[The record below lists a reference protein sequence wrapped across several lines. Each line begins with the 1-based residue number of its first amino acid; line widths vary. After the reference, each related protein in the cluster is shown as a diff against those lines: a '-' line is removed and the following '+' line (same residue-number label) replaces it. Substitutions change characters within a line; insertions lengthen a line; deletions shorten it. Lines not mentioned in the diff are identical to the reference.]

1 MEEYGSADFPM
12 VRYVPYMGVI
22 WTVNEASKLGFYNG
36 HPDWCNVGQGQPEVG
51 TIEGAP
57 DRIESL
63 KLQPS
68 DAAYGPV
75 GGTPEVREAIAD
87 WVNRTYRKG
96 MSQYTAENVSFA
108 CGGRL
113 ALTRLYSI
121 FKDGARIAYKNP
133 DYTAYEDYLYP
144 LRHNCELIELR
155 AEEKDGFTVPVER
168 FENFMH
174 DVRPNAFVFSNP
186 CNPTGQVIKDEAM
199 DRYINAAR
207 KENCLLGA
215 DEFYAT
221 FSYNEDGAPAEKAV
235 SALPYVKDINRD
247 PVIVFD
253 GLTKGFRYPGWR
265 AGWAIGPKY
274 LIEMINRAA
283 SAVDGGPST
292 MVQRGVIEELAEGHA
307 EAELLATRK
316 EFAVKRKMM
325 MEGLAELGIHTP
337 ANQPLGTFY
346 LWASIENLPGK
357 LSDADYFFHACLQ
370 KKVITVPG
378 HFFDVRP
385 FRVRPTNEPY
395 RHWVRFSYGPNR
407 QTIKTEQVCP
417 FFLSTK
423 LEALWN
429 SLIMNNSLSKD
440 DICISI
446 RK

>member
-75 GGTPEVREAIAD
+75 GGTLEVREAIAD

-199 DRYINAAR
+199 DRYIEAAR

-221 FSYNEDGAPAEKAV
+221 FSYNEDGSPAEKAV

-407 QTIKTEQVCP
+407 QTIKTALERIAQVI
-417 FFLSTK
+417 K
-423 LEALWN
+423 EHQ
-429 SLIMNNSLSKD
+429 
-440 DICISI
+440 
-446 RK
+446 

>member
-1 MEEYGSADFPM
+1 MEEYGSTDFPM

-22 WTVNEASKLGFYNG
+22 WTVNEASELGFYNG

-75 GGTPEVREAIAD
+75 GGTLEVREAIAD

-199 DRYINAAR
+199 DRYIEAAR

-221 FSYNEDGAPAEKAV
+221 FSYNEDGSPAEKAV

-407 QTIKTEQVCP
+407 QTIKTALERIAQVIA
-417 FFLSTK
+417 
-423 LEALWN
+423 EH
-429 SLIMNNSLSKD
+429 
-440 DICISI
+440 
-446 RK
+446 R

>member
-51 TIEGAP
+51 TIDGAP

-199 DRYINAAR
+199 DRYIEAAR

-221 FSYNEDGAPAEKAV
+221 FSYNEDGSPAEKAV

-325 MEGLAELGIHTP
+325 MKGLAELGIHTP

-407 QTIKTEQVCP
+407 QTIKTALERIAQVIA
-417 FFLSTK
+417 
-423 LEALWN
+423 EH
-429 SLIMNNSLSKD
+429 
-440 DICISI
+440 
-446 RK
+446 R

>member
-75 GGTPEVREAIAD
+75 GGTLEVREAIAD

-199 DRYINAAR
+199 DRYIEAAR

-221 FSYNEDGAPAEKAV
+221 FSYNEDGSPAEKAV

-407 QTIKTEQVCP
+407 QTIKTALERIAQVI
-417 FFLSTK
+417 K
-423 LEALWN
+423 EH
-429 SLIMNNSLSKD
+429 
-440 DICISI
+440 
-446 RK
+446 R

>member
-1 MEEYGSADFPM
+1 MEEYGSKDFPM

-51 TIEGAP
+51 TIDGAP

-199 DRYINAAR
+199 DRYIDAAR

-221 FSYNEDGAPAEKAV
+221 FSYNEDGSPAEKAV

-407 QTIKTEQVCP
+407 STIKIALERIAQVIQ
-417 FFLSTK
+417 
-423 LEALWN
+423 EHQ
-429 SLIMNNSLSKD
+429 
-440 DICISI
+440 
-446 RK
+446 

>member
-51 TIEGAP
+51 TVDGAP

-75 GGTPEVREAIAD
+75 GGTLEVREAIAD

-174 DVRPNAFVFSNP
+174 DVRPNTFVFSNP

-199 DRYINAAR
+199 DRYIEAAR

-221 FSYNEDGAPAEKAV
+221 FSYNEDGSPAEKAV

-407 QTIKTEQVCP
+407 QTIKTALERIAQVIA
-417 FFLSTK
+417 
-423 LEALWN
+423 EH
-429 SLIMNNSLSKD
+429 
-440 DICISI
+440 
-446 RK
+446 R

>member
-1 MEEYGSADFPM
+1 MEEYGSSDFPM

-51 TIEGAP
+51 MIDGAP
-57 DRIESL
+57 DRIENL
-63 KLQPS
+63 KLQSS

-75 GGTPEVREAIAD
+75 GGTIEVREAIAD

-113 ALTRLYSI
+113 ALTRLYNI
-121 FKDGARIAYKNP
+121 FKDGTRIAYKNP

-168 FENFMH
+168 FEDFMH

-186 CNPTGQVIKDEAM
+186 CNPTGQVIQGEAM
-199 DRYINAAR
+199 DRYLAAAR
-207 KENCLLGA
+207 KENCLVGA

-221 FSYNEDGAPAEKAV
+221 FAYNEDGTPADSAV

-274 LIEMINRAA
+274 LIEMINRSA

-292 MVQRGVIEELAEGHA
+292 MVQRAVIEELTEGHA
-307 EAELLATRK
+307 EAELLATRR
-316 EFAVKRKMM
+316 EFAIKRKMM
-325 MEGLAELGIHTP
+325 IDGLAELGIHTP

-346 LWASIENLPGK
+346 IWASIENLPGK
-357 LSDADYFFHACLQ
+357 LSDADDFFFACLQ

-407 QTIKTEQVCP
+407 ATIKTALERIAQVI
-417 FFLSTK
+417 K
-423 LEALWN
+423 EH
-429 SLIMNNSLSKD
+429 K
-440 DICISI
+440 
-446 RK
+446 

>member
-1 MEEYGSADFPM
+1 MEEYGSTDFPM

-36 HPDWCNVGQGQPEVG
+36 HPEWCNVGQGQPEVG

-199 DRYINAAR
+199 DRYIDAAR

-221 FSYNEDGAPAEKAV
+221 FSYNEDGSPAEKAV

-407 QTIKTEQVCP
+407 QTIKTALERIAQVI
-417 FFLSTK
+417 K
-423 LEALWN
+423 EHQ
-429 SLIMNNSLSKD
+429 
-440 DICISI
+440 
-446 RK
+446 

>member
-1 MEEYGSADFPM
+1 MEEYGCKDFPM

-221 FSYNEDGAPAEKAV
+221 FSYNEDGSPAEKAV

-407 QTIKTEQVCP
+407 QTIKTALERIAQVI
-417 FFLSTK
+417 K
-423 LEALWN
+423 EH
-429 SLIMNNSLSKD
+429 
-440 DICISI
+440 
-446 RK
+446 R

>member
-96 MSQYTAENVSFA
+96 MSKYTAENVSFA

-221 FSYNEDGAPAEKAV
+221 FSYNEDGSPAEKAV

-407 QTIKTEQVCP
+407 QTIKTALERIAQVI
-417 FFLSTK
+417 K
-423 LEALWN
+423 EH
-429 SLIMNNSLSKD
+429 
-440 DICISI
+440 
-446 RK
+446 R

>member
-407 QTIKTEQVCP
+407 QTIKTALERIAQVI
-417 FFLSTK
+417 
-423 LEALWN
+423 EEH
-429 SLIMNNSLSKD
+429 
-440 DICISI
+440 
-446 RK
+446 R

>member
-51 TIEGAP
+51 TIDGAP

-75 GGTPEVREAIAD
+75 GGTLEVREAIAD

-186 CNPTGQVIKDEAM
+186 CNPTGQVIRDEAM
-199 DRYINAAR
+199 DRYIEAAR

-221 FSYNEDGAPAEKAV
+221 FSYNEDGSPAEKAV

-407 QTIKTEQVCP
+407 QTIKTALERIAQVIAEHC
-417 FFLSTK
+417 
-423 LEALWN
+423 
-429 SLIMNNSLSKD
+429 
-440 DICISI
+440 
-446 RK
+446 

>member
-1 MEEYGSADFPM
+1 MEEYGSKDFPM

-51 TIEGAP
+51 TIDGAP
-57 DRIESL
+57 DRIKSL

-75 GGTPEVREAIAD
+75 GGTLEVREAIAD

-221 FSYNEDGAPAEKAV
+221 FSYNEDGSPAEKAV

-407 QTIKTEQVCP
+407 QTIKTALERIAQVIA
-417 FFLSTK
+417 
-423 LEALWN
+423 EH
-429 SLIMNNSLSKD
+429 
-440 DICISI
+440 
-446 RK
+446 R

>member
-1 MEEYGSADFPM
+1 MEEYGSTDFPM

-75 GGTPEVREAIAD
+75 GGTLEVREAIAD

-186 CNPTGQVIKDEAM
+186 CNPTGQVIKDEVM

-221 FSYNEDGAPAEKAV
+221 FSYNEDGSPAEKAV

-407 QTIKTEQVCP
+407 QTIKTALERIAQVI
-417 FFLSTK
+417 K
-423 LEALWN
+423 EH
-429 SLIMNNSLSKD
+429 
-440 DICISI
+440 
-446 RK
+446 R

>member
-75 GGTPEVREAIAD
+75 GGTLEVREAIAD

-221 FSYNEDGAPAEKAV
+221 FSYNEDGSPAEKAV

-407 QTIKTEQVCP
+407 QTIKTALGRIAQVI
-417 FFLSTK
+417 K
-423 LEALWN
+423 EH
-429 SLIMNNSLSKD
+429 
-440 DICISI
+440 
-446 RK
+446 R

>member
-63 KLQPS
+63 ELEPS

-186 CNPTGQVIKDEAM
+186 CNPTGQVIKGEAM
-199 DRYINAAR
+199 DRYIDAAR

-221 FSYNEDGAPAEKAV
+221 FSYNEDGSPAQDAV

-292 MVQRGVIEELAEGHA
+292 MVQRGVIKELAKGHA

-385 FRVRPTNEPY
+385 FRVRPTTEPY

-407 QTIKTEQVCP
+407 QTIKTALERIAQVIA
-417 FFLSTK
+417 
-423 LEALWN
+423 EH
-429 SLIMNNSLSKD
+429 
-440 DICISI
+440 
-446 RK
+446 R

>member
-51 TIEGAP
+51 TIDGAP

-75 GGTPEVREAIAD
+75 GGTLEVREAIAD

-199 DRYINAAR
+199 DRYIEAAR

-221 FSYNEDGAPAEKAV
+221 FSYNEDGSPAEKAV

-346 LWASIENLPGK
+346 LWASIKNLPGK

-407 QTIKTEQVCP
+407 QTIKTALERIAQVIA
-417 FFLSTK
+417 
-423 LEALWN
+423 EH
-429 SLIMNNSLSKD
+429 
-440 DICISI
+440 
-446 RK
+446 R

>member
-1 MEEYGSADFPM
+1 MQISPM

-57 DRIESL
+57 ERIENL
-63 KLQPS
+63 KLEPS

-121 FKDGARIAYKNP
+121 FKDGTRIAYKNP

-168 FENFMH
+168 FEDFMH

-199 DRYINAAR
+199 DRYIDAAR

-221 FSYNEDGAPAEKAV
+221 FSYNEDGTPADRAV
-235 SALPYVKDINRD
+235 SALPYVKDVNRD

-292 MVQRGVIEELAEGHA
+292 MVQRGVIEELAPGHA

-325 MEGLAELGIHTP
+325 IEGLAQLGIHTP
-337 ANQPLGTFY
+337 TNQPLGTFY
-346 LWASIENLPGK
+346 IWASIENLPGK
-357 LSDADYFFHACLQ
+357 LSDADHFFYACLQ

-407 QTIKTEQVCP
+407 QTIKTALERIEQVI
-417 FFLSTK
+417 K
-423 LEALWN
+423 EY
-429 SLIMNNSLSKD
+429 K
-440 DICISI
+440 
-446 RK
+446 

>member
-75 GGTPEVREAIAD
+75 GGTLEVREAIAD
-87 WVNRTYRKG
+87 WVNRIYRKG

-199 DRYINAAR
+199 DRYIEAAR

-221 FSYNEDGAPAEKAV
+221 FSYNEDGSPAEKAV

-407 QTIKTEQVCP
+407 QTIKTALERIAQVI
-417 FFLSTK
+417 K
-423 LEALWN
+423 EH
-429 SLIMNNSLSKD
+429 
-440 DICISI
+440 
-446 RK
+446 R

>member
-1 MEEYGSADFPM
+1 MEEYGCKDFPM

-51 TIEGAP
+51 TIDGAP

-221 FSYNEDGAPAEKAV
+221 FSYNEDGSPAEKAV

-407 QTIKTEQVCP
+407 QTIKTALERIAQVI
-417 FFLSTK
+417 K
-423 LEALWN
+423 EY
-429 SLIMNNSLSKD
+429 
-440 DICISI
+440 
-446 RK
+446 R

>member
-1 MEEYGSADFPM
+1 MEEYGSKDFPM

-51 TIEGAP
+51 TIDGAP

-221 FSYNEDGAPAEKAV
+221 FSYNEDGSPAEKAV

-407 QTIKTEQVCP
+407 QTIKTALERIAQVIA
-417 FFLSTK
+417 
-423 LEALWN
+423 EH
-429 SLIMNNSLSKD
+429 
-440 DICISI
+440 
-446 RK
+446 R

>member
-51 TIEGAP
+51 TIDGAP

-199 DRYINAAR
+199 DRYIEAAR

-221 FSYNEDGAPAEKAV
+221 FSYNEDGSPAEKAV

-407 QTIKTEQVCP
+407 QTIKTALERIAQVIAEHC
-417 FFLSTK
+417 
-423 LEALWN
+423 
-429 SLIMNNSLSKD
+429 
-440 DICISI
+440 
-446 RK
+446 

>member
-199 DRYINAAR
+199 DRYIEAAR

-221 FSYNEDGAPAEKAV
+221 FSYNEDGSPAEKAV

-407 QTIKTEQVCP
+407 QTIKTALERIAQVI
-417 FFLSTK
+417 K
-423 LEALWN
+423 EH
-429 SLIMNNSLSKD
+429 
-440 DICISI
+440 
-446 RK
+446 R

>member
-1 MEEYGSADFPM
+1 MEEYGSTDFPM

-75 GGTPEVREAIAD
+75 GGTLEVREAIAD

-199 DRYINAAR
+199 DRYIEAAR

-221 FSYNEDGAPAEKAV
+221 FSYNEDGSPAEKAV

-407 QTIKTEQVCP
+407 QTIKTALERIVQVI
-417 FFLSTK
+417 K
-423 LEALWN
+423 EH
-429 SLIMNNSLSKD
+429 
-440 DICISI
+440 
-446 RK
+446 R

>member
-221 FSYNEDGAPAEKAV
+221 FSYNEDGSPAEKAV

-325 MEGLAELGIHTP
+325 MEGLAELGIDTP

-407 QTIKTEQVCP
+407 QTIKTALERIAQVIA
-417 FFLSTK
+417 
-423 LEALWN
+423 EH
-429 SLIMNNSLSKD
+429 
-440 DICISI
+440 
-446 RK
+446 R

>member
-1 MEEYGSADFPM
+1 MEEYGSTDFPM

-75 GGTPEVREAIAD
+75 GGTLEVREAIAD

-221 FSYNEDGAPAEKAV
+221 FSYNEDGSPAEKAV

-337 ANQPLGTFY
+337 VNQPLGTFY

-407 QTIKTEQVCP
+407 QTIKTALERIAQVI
-417 FFLSTK
+417 
-423 LEALWN
+423 EEH
-429 SLIMNNSLSKD
+429 
-440 DICISI
+440 
-446 RK
+446 R

>member
-51 TIEGAP
+51 TIDGAP
-57 DRIESL
+57 DRIKSL

-75 GGTPEVREAIAD
+75 GGTLEVREAIAD

-174 DVRPNAFVFSNP
+174 DLRPNAFVFSNP

-199 DRYINAAR
+199 DRYIEAAR

-221 FSYNEDGAPAEKAV
+221 FSYNEDGSPAEKAV

-407 QTIKTEQVCP
+407 QTIKTALERIAQVIA
-417 FFLSTK
+417 
-423 LEALWN
+423 EH
-429 SLIMNNSLSKD
+429 
-440 DICISI
+440 
-446 RK
+446 R

>member
-1 MEEYGSADFPM
+1 MEEYGSTDFPM

-75 GGTPEVREAIAD
+75 GGTLEVREAIAD

-221 FSYNEDGAPAEKAV
+221 FSYNEDGSPAEKAV

-407 QTIKTEQVCP
+407 STIKIALERIAQVIQ
-417 FFLSTK
+417 
-423 LEALWN
+423 EHQ
-429 SLIMNNSLSKD
+429 
-440 DICISI
+440 
-446 RK
+446 

>member
-1 MEEYGSADFPM
+1 MEEYGSTDFPM

-75 GGTPEVREAIAD
+75 GGTLEVREAIAD

-207 KENCLLGA
+207 KESCLLGA

-221 FSYNEDGAPAEKAV
+221 FSYNEDGSPAEKAV

-407 QTIKTEQVCP
+407 QTIKTALERIAQVI
-417 FFLSTK
+417 
-423 LEALWN
+423 EEH
-429 SLIMNNSLSKD
+429 
-440 DICISI
+440 
-446 RK
+446 R

>member
-51 TIEGAP
+51 TIDGAP

-75 GGTPEVREAIAD
+75 GGTLEVREAIAD

-199 DRYINAAR
+199 DLYIEAAR

-221 FSYNEDGAPAEKAV
+221 FSYNEDGSPAEKAV

-407 QTIKTEQVCP
+407 QTIKTALERIAQVIA
-417 FFLSTK
+417 
-423 LEALWN
+423 EH
-429 SLIMNNSLSKD
+429 
-440 DICISI
+440 
-446 RK
+446 R

>member
-1 MEEYGSADFPM
+1 MEEYGSTDFPM

-75 GGTPEVREAIAD
+75 GGTLEVREAIAD
-87 WVNRTYRKG
+87 WVNRTCRKG

-221 FSYNEDGAPAEKAV
+221 FSYNEDGSPAEKAV

-407 QTIKTEQVCP
+407 QTIKTALERIAQVI
-417 FFLSTK
+417 
-423 LEALWN
+423 EEH
-429 SLIMNNSLSKD
+429 
-440 DICISI
+440 
-446 RK
+446 R

>member
-221 FSYNEDGAPAEKAV
+221 FSYNEDGSPAEKAV

-337 ANQPLGTFY
+337 AKQPLGTFY

-407 QTIKTEQVCP
+407 QTIKTALERIAQVI
-417 FFLSTK
+417 K
-423 LEALWN
+423 EH
-429 SLIMNNSLSKD
+429 
-440 DICISI
+440 
-446 RK
+446 R

>member
-1 MEEYGSADFPM
+1 MEEYGCKDFPM

-51 TIEGAP
+51 TIDGAP

-221 FSYNEDGAPAEKAV
+221 FSYNEDGSPAEKAV

-407 QTIKTEQVCP
+407 QTIKTALERIAQVI
-417 FFLSTK
+417 
-423 LEALWN
+423 EEH
-429 SLIMNNSLSKD
+429 
-440 DICISI
+440 
-446 RK
+446 R

>member
-1 MEEYGSADFPM
+1 MEEYGSTDFPM

-221 FSYNEDGAPAEKAV
+221 FSYNEDGSPAEKAV

-407 QTIKTEQVCP
+407 QTIKTALERIAQVI
-417 FFLSTK
+417 K
-423 LEALWN
+423 EH
-429 SLIMNNSLSKD
+429 
-440 DICISI
+440 
-446 RK
+446 R

>member
-1 MEEYGSADFPM
+1 MEEYGSTDFPM

-75 GGTPEVREAIAD
+75 GGTLEVREAIAD

-168 FENFMH
+168 FENFIH

-221 FSYNEDGAPAEKAV
+221 FSYNEDGSPAEKAV

-407 QTIKTEQVCP
+407 QTIKTALERIAQVI
-417 FFLSTK
+417 K
-423 LEALWN
+423 EHQ
-429 SLIMNNSLSKD
+429 
-440 DICISI
+440 
-446 RK
+446 

>member
-1 MEEYGSADFPM
+1 MEEYGSTDFPM

-199 DRYINAAR
+199 DRYIDAAR

-221 FSYNEDGAPAEKAV
+221 FSYNEDGSPAEKAV

-395 RHWVRFSYGPNR
+395 RHWVRFSYGPHR
-407 QTIKTEQVCP
+407 QTIKTALERLAQVI
-417 FFLSTK
+417 K
-423 LEALWN
+423 EH
-429 SLIMNNSLSKD
+429 
-440 DICISI
+440 
-446 RK
+446 R